1 MADKRCYS
9 RIKTRVKA
17 LLRRAE
23 DKHSPPL
30 FRTSIHDTPTI
41 QSHLKDAGIPE
52 SLRLFMEYLDGKLDL
67 ILSIL
72 GKDII
77 EKEFEFSTV
86 VVELSGG
93 GLKCIRPSQDFQVG
107 DTIEILLF
115 LCHIPLRTVSAV
127 GEVVRIEQLNSNEV
141 LVVEFTHIRELD
153 REEVV
158 RFVFQ
163 EEREQIRIIKGD

>member
-1 MADKRCYS
+1 MSDKRCYS

-17 LLRRAE
+17 LIRKAE

-30 FRTSIHDTPTI
+30 FRTSIHDSPSI
-41 QSHLKDAGIPE
+41 QTHLKDVGIPE

-72 GKDII
+72 GKDMI
-77 EKEFEFSTV
+77 ESEFHLSTV

-93 GLKCIRPSQDFQVG
+93 GLKCIKPSTEFQVG
-107 DTIEILLF
+107 DAVEVLLY
-115 LCHIPLRTVSAV
+115 LCHIPLRIVSAV
-127 GEVVRIEQLNSNEV
+127 GEIIRIEHEEGKEV

-163 EEREQIRIIKGD
+163 EEREHIRIIKGD